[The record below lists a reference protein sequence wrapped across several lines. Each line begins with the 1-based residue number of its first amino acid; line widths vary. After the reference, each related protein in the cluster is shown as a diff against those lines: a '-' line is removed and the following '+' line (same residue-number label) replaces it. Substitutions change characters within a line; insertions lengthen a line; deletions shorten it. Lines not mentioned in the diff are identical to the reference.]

1 MNAAVPNSPRGERAA
16 HAWIALAIWAA
27 GWGAMLWLDGAV
39 DLANLAML
47 LVLTSALASLC
58 LPAGLSALAGVL
70 AVLAFNW
77 TFVPPRGSFNVDL
90 RQHALLLGAML
101 VVTTIVSMLMAALR
115 RQLRHSEGH
124 AMRAEQLRAWG
135 DTLRDATDPL
145 LQAGALQSALARES
159 GVPVALLLLKDQAL
173 ATALPSAR
181 SLDARLDDEAA
192 LHLGETDADQA
203 AGLWFCLRQGQP
215 MGPGSGR
222 HEEQADWYLPLR
234 GRGVTLGAAVLR
246 GLGAPSRHAPELR
259 AQAQA
264 LCDQLGLALQR
275 ALAQRDERVA
285 REAAQVQGV
294 RNALLAA
301 ISHDYR
307 TPLATIMSAASALDA
322 QAERQSLE
330 QRRRLARS
338 IVDEAAHLSRL
349 ADNTLQLAR
358 LDAPGLNLRCDWESA
373 EEIVGAALRH
383 ARGHDPTRRVR
394 ARLEPGLPLLWCD
407 AMLVQQALD
416 NLIDNALK
424 YSPPEASV
432 EVLIHRRGEQVV
444 LAVRDRGPGVAPAWR
459 DRIFEV
465 FHRGA
470 APMEGA
476 AATAGGSIDARR
488 GAGVGLAVCRA
499 IARAHGG
506 TLRLRPRGHGGC
518 SFELSLALRQ
528 APEPP
533 AEPVNTP

>member
-1 MNAAVPNSPRGERAA
+1 MNAAVPTLLQRASAA

-47 LVLTSALASLC
+47 LVLTSALASLW
-58 LPAGLSALAGVL
+58 LPAWLSALAGVL

-77 TFVPPRGSFNVDL
+77 VFVPPRGSFNVDL

-101 VVTTIVSMLMAALR
+101 VVTTIVSVLMAALR
-115 RQLRHSEGH
+115 RQARHSDGH
-124 AMRAEQLRAWG
+124 ALRAEQLRHWG
-135 DTLRDATDPL
+135 DTLRDAADPL
-145 LQAGALQSALARES
+145 LQAGALQSALAREG

-173 ATALPSAR
+173 ATAPATAR
-181 SLDARLDDEAA
+181 SLDAPLDDGAA

-234 GRGVTLGAAVLR
+234 GRGATLGAAVLR

-275 ALAQRDERVA
+275 SLAQRDERVA

-307 TPLATIMSAASALDA
+307 TPLATIMSAASALDT

-358 LDAPGLNLRCDWESA
+358 PRCRPRVW
-373 EEIVGAALRH
+373 
-383 ARGHDPTRRVR
+383 PTR
-394 ARLEPGLPLLWCD
+394 LWC
-407 AMLVQQALD
+407 AC
-416 NLIDNALK
+416 
-424 YSPPEASV
+424 
-432 EVLIHRRGEQVV
+432 G
-444 LAVRDRGPGVAPAWR
+444 
-459 DRIFEV
+459 
-465 FHRGA
+465 
-470 APMEGA
+470 
-476 AATAGGSIDARR
+476 
-488 GAGVGLAVCRA
+488 
-499 IARAHGG
+499 
-506 TLRLRPRGHGGC
+506 
-518 SFELSLALRQ
+518 
-528 APEPP
+528 
-533 AEPVNTP
+533 